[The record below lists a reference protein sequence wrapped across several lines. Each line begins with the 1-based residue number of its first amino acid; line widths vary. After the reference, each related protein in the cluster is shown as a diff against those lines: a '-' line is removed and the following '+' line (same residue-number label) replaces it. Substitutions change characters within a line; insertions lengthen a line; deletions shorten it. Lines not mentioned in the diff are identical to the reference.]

1 MADYYQMFSEVIPAI
16 TAAER
21 AWIEQILSCDQDP
34 QPTLTEAGFD
44 VQALDL
50 DDWPGFEWEFIE
62 ANSQLWLHGDD
73 YGNVSHVGEFVR
85 MFLARFRPDEA
96 WQLTWAELC
105 SKPRISEFGG
115 GGLFV
120 TAKEVTVIRVAD
132 WADQQ
137 RQQFERASS
146 PPTGTA
152 ATDL

>member
-21 AWIEQILSCDQDP
+21 AWIEQMHSCDQEP

-85 MFLARFRPDEA
+85 MFLARFRPNQS

-115 GGLFV
+115 GRTLCH
-120 TAKEVTVIRVAD
+120 
-132 WADQQ
+132 
-137 RQQFERASS
+137 RQGSHGHPCGRLGRS
-146 PPTGTA
+146 TA
-152 ATDL
+152 AAI